1 MDELGNSQEPG
12 TVLWE
17 DNKEPGTVL
26 WEDNKACIILAE
38 DEGST

>member
-1 MDELGNSQEPG
+1 MDELGNSQ
-12 TVLWE
+12 
-17 DNKEPGTVL
+17 EPGTVL